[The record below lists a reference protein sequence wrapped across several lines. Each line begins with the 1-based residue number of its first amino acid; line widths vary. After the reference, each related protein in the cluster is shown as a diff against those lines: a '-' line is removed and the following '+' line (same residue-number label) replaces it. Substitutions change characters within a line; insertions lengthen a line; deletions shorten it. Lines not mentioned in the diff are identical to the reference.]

1 MKQQVLDDVL
11 RSIGLAEELEPETED
26 RLRHDDY
33 VMEMPQSGER
43 IRGRARMRAF
53 QDRYPVPPNI
63 SVRKIRSGG
72 DLMVVEL
79 TNDYRG
85 DIYYAALILELEQG
99 KIRRDTRY
107 YAEPFDPP
115 TWRGHLVE
123 RMDARRR

>member
-1 MKQQVLDDVL
+1 MRQEGLDEVL
-11 RSIGLAEELEPETED
+11 RRIGLAEELDPETED

-43 IRGRARMRAF
+43 IRGRARMRSF
-53 QDRYPVPPNI
+53 QEHYPTPPTVT
-63 SVRKIRSGG
+63 VREVRSAG
-72 DLMVVEL
+72 DLIVVEL

-85 DIYYAALILELEQG
+85 DVFHAAMILELEEG

-115 TWRGHLVE
+115 PWRAHLVE
-123 RMDARRR
+123 RMDTGP

>member
-1 MKQQVLDDVL
+1 MTQERFGEML
-11 RSIGLAEELEPETED
+11 RTIGLAEELDPEAED

-43 IRGRARMRAF
+43 ISGRARMRAF
-53 QDRYPVPPNI
+53 QEHYPILPAI
-63 SVRKIRSGG
+63 TIREIRSGG
-72 DLMVVEL
+72 DLVVVEL

-85 DIYYAALILELEQG
+85 DIYHAALILELEEG

-115 TWRGHLVE
+115 TWRAHLVE
-123 RMDARRR
+123 RMEAGA